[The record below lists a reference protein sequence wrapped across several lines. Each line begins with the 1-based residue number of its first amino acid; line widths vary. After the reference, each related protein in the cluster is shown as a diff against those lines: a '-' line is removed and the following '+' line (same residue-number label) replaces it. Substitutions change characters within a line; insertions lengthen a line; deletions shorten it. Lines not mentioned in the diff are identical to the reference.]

1 MTAPSGFVSMISLN
15 RLRLCFWFGAIA
27 RLVAIWLV
35 AIWRV
40 AGRRA
45 SGVLILTLLLIWL
58 VGLTNLGLAAPA
70 LASDLPS
77 AAPVN
82 DLDPATGLA
91 LPTRL
96 DADDISAEKIHQF
109 VQAYLQVLALIEG
122 RETELQGAEM
132 EFESQ
137 QIQREIEAQAVALIQ
152 SAGLTLQEYLQLL
165 SFTNIDPEFGER
177 VAAQLQ
183 EATQ

>member
-1 MTAPSGFVSMISLN
+1 MLIVRLASIWRISRWLVLGLVLLGLVALAYTAP
-15 RLRLCFWFGAIA
+15 A
-27 RLVAIWLV
+27 
-35 AIWRV
+35 
-40 AGRRA
+40 
-45 SGVLILTLLLIWL
+45 T
-58 VGLTNLGLAAPA
+58 AAEQE
-70 LASDLPS
+70 S
-77 AAPVN
+77 ATSVN
-82 DLDPATGLA
+82 QIEFLE
-91 LPTRL
+91 PTRL
-96 DADDISAEKIHQF
+96 NADDISAEKIHQF

-152 SAGLTLQEYLQLL
+152 AAGLTLQEYLQLL

-183 EATQ
+183 EAAQ

>member
-1 MTAPSGFVSMISLN
+1 MTTAWPKSFPQFFAQLSKVWQTAAVQLENWVGSWGS
-15 RLRLCFWFGAIA
+15 RWPC
-27 RLVAIWLV
+27 LVALWL
-35 AIWRV
+35 IC
-40 AGRRA
+40 
-45 SGVLILTLLLIWL
+45 L
-58 VGLTNLGLAAPA
+58 VNLGFAAPA
-70 LASDLPS
+70 TAAEQSISAPANPSVNQIELAPE
-77 AAPVN
+77 
-82 DLDPATGLA
+82 
-91 LPTRL
+91 PTRL

-152 SAGLTLQEYLQLL
+152 AAGLTLQEYLQLL